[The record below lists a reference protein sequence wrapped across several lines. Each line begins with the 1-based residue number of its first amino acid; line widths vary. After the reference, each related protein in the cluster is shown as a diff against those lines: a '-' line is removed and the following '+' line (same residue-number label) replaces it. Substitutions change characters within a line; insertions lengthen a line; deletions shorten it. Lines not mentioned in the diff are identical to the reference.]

1 MLFYNSNVLVSG
13 LQVTEP
19 DSNSNG
25 LSEGDYAGAVIG
37 VAAGFLFITL
47 LCYFLVTRSSQP
59 VKLDSK
65 PQETALEHTFAEKK
79 KNEQAWDVV
88 SVDELRKIEEI

>member
-1 MLFYNSNVLVSG
+1 M
-13 LQVTEP
+13 TDP

-25 LSEGDYAGAVIG
+25 LTEGDYAGAVIG

-47 LCYFLVTRSSQP
+47 LCYFLVTRSSQS
-59 VKLDSK
+59 VKQDSK
-65 PQETALEHTFAEKK
+65 PQESALELSFVEK

-88 SVDELRKIEEI
+88 AVDELRKIEEI